1 LSEPAPF
8 PSDDALANRAREGC
22 GAALTE
28 LYRRHAPT
36 LLRYLHRITVDSD
49 EAEDALQ
56 ETFVRVLEAR
66 GQYEGRGR
74 FRSWLFTIASRLV
87 SDGRRQRKRRGAL
100 LEQYGGELV
109 PDRPRESAWD
119 TAHLLAITE
128 QVLADLPEAYAQ
140 TFVLRVREDFSYA
153 EISEILGEPE
163 GTLRSRVHHTLN
175 RIRRALEHDEA
186 KSEEHARRRGHV
198 GQ

>member
-1 LSEPAPF
+1 MTCWRPAPGG
-8 PSDDALANRAREGC
+8 GC
-22 GAALTE
+22 GVALTE

-36 LLRYLHRITVDSD
+36 LLRYLHRITVDVD

-66 GQYEGRGR
+66 GQYEARGR

-100 LEQYGGELV
+100 LERHAEELT
-109 PDRPRESAWD
+109 PAGPRESAWD
-119 TAHLLAITE
+119 TAHVLAITE
-128 QVLADLPEAYAQ
+128 QVLADLPESYAQ

-153 EISEILGEPE
+153 EIAEILGDAE
-163 GTLRSRVHHTLN
+163 GTLRSRVHHTLK
-175 RIRRALEHDEA
+175 RIRRALERDEA
-186 KSEEHARRRGHV
+186 ESPATRKDRKGHV
-198 GQ
+198 G